1 LTPLHAR
8 WARAA
13 RLVAENRDVLDARPG
28 DGDENVTPRPLRERG
43 WEPFLSSL
51 DERRVAEAEVAGYG
65 AQWGAD
71 APASLAAL
79 VEAAREVC
87 DLPLL
92 GPALRPDVAE
102 RPPRRLETPRKRAQ
116 VDAFASLVLPLAAR
130 AARVVDVGSGHG
142 HLTRAIAERI
152 ALPVVGL
159 ERDVALAERARGL
172 PSAASLDLD
181 FAVTDVLR
189 DGLALAPGDCVI
201 GLHVCGELG
210 DAIVES
216 VAAANARGP
225 QGTPGRRD
233 AGGVAIIGCCLQ
245 KRRAS
250 SRRPLCDAPGLSGAL
265 DLPRRL
271 LGLSNLTARDD
282 GVEATRAQNLA
293 GRERRLAL
301 HRLLSVAG
309 VVPADSDANRDAS
322 TGPALRLGAEIEG
335 LNRRASRL
343 DLPLLVE
350 RAFRLRKLPA
360 PSAAAIEEA
369 AAWAAV
375 QHGKA
380 RRLSLPRA
388 MLARVLEVF
397 VLFDRAL
404 YLERHGFAVTV
415 GEAFPAAVSARNL
428 AIVAA

>member
-1 LTPLHAR
+1 M
-8 WARAA
+8 
-13 RLVAENRDVLDARPG
+13 
-28 DGDENVTPRPLRERG
+28 
-43 WEPFLSSL
+43 
-51 DERRVAEAEVAGYG
+51 
-65 AQWGAD
+65 
-71 APASLAAL
+71 
-79 VEAAREVC
+79 
-87 DLPLL
+87 
-92 GPALRPDVAE
+92 
-102 RPPRRLETPRKRAQ
+102 
-116 VDAFASLVLPLAAR
+116 LPLAAN

-172 PSAASLDLD
+172 SFAASLD

-189 DGLALAPGDCVI
+189 DGLALEPGDCVI

-216 VAAANARGP
+216 VAAANAGGPLGTRGR
-225 QGTPGRRD
+225 GD

-245 KRRAS
+245 KRRAA
-250 SRRPLCDAPGLSGAL
+250 SRRPLCDAPGLSHAL

-282 GVEATRAQNLA
+282 GVEATRVQNLA

-301 HRLLSVAG
+301 HRLLSIAGAGAGPGLGSAVASAG
-309 VVPADSDANRDAS
+309 GDADRGAS
-322 TGPALRLGAEIEG
+322 TGAALRLGAEIEG

-350 RAFRLRKLPA
+350 RAFALRRLPA
-360 PSAAAIEEA
+360 PSGAAIEEA
-369 AAWAAV
+369 AAWATV
-375 QHGKA
+375 QHARA

-397 VLFDRAL
+397 VVLDRAL
-404 YLERHGFAVTV
+404 YLERHGYAVAV

-428 AIVAA
+428 AIVAAPAARTVAAPAARTSITEPRGGSG